1 MRNFL
6 SALIGLSVILVISSN
21 QTTIPNGISLLQS
34 KFEKEYTDIMQNKNK
49 NKNGIATLHV
59 TLFIAKKLT
68 MTEVI
73 LQRPLEYF
81 L

>member
-1 MRNFL
+1 MRIFL
-6 SALIGLSVILVISSN
+6 SAFIGLSVILVISSN

-34 KFEKEYTDIMQNKNK
+34 KFEKEYTDIMQKK

-73 LQRPLEYF
+73 LQIPLEYF